1 MTSCVSLERVS
12 WSLLSEEAGVTVVR
26 IFLPLAGLST
36 VTLIVAMAFGLAIGD
51 PKVDR
56 VEVPYHFLSALAA
69 LCFATLVHAI
79 VLTYFMGTGRWIEE
93 TASAYQL
100 PATFFE
106 RNQSIK
112 YRTIPA
118 MVGAFVLL
126 LFTGALGAAADPGA
140 TIQFQG
146 WFGIAPSTL
155 HLTAA
160 ILTIVANVGVNYLEF
175 LALERNGDVVEQ
187 VLAEVRRIRLERG
200 LAV

>member
-1 MTSCVSLERVS
+1 MLLERVS
-12 WSLLSEEAGVTVVR
+12 WSLLSEESGATVVR

-36 VTLIVAMAFGLAIGD
+36 VTLIVAMALGLAIGD
-51 PKVDR
+51 PKVATTA
-56 VEVPYHFLSALAA
+56 VQAGVQYHFLSALAA

-93 TASAYQL
+93 TSSAYQL
-100 PATFFE
+100 PTAFFE
-106 RNQSIK
+106 KNQTIK

-118 MVGAFVLL
+118 MVGSFMLL
-126 LFTGALGAAADPGA
+126 LFTGALGAAADPA
-140 TIQFQG
+140 APIQFQG
-146 WFGIAPSTL
+146 WFGIAPATL

-160 ILTIVANVGVNYLEF
+160 ILTIAANVGVNYLEF
-175 LALERNGDVVEQ
+175 LALERNGEIVEQ